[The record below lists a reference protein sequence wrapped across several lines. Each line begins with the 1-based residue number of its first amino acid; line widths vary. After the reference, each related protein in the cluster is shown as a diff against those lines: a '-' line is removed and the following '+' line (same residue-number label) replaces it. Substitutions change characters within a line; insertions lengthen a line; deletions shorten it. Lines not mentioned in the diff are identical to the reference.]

1 MANLLKEQKKELLTK
16 AFDENPDLAKG
27 KKLCGIVVLLWILT
41 RALHLAAELVLAFTI
56 DIAILSA
63 TNIAALVIVILFS
76 IGIYNGTKAF
86 AILPIIGGA
95 IMTLQIFTAEIYTM
109 LGPDYLTSARVY
121 AILFILASVAQLILP
136 IILLVSNSSKQYF
149 NTVQTINKELLS
161 KPKT

>member
-95 IMTLQIFTAEIYTM
+95 IM
-109 LGPDYLTSARVY
+109 PLTKHVISG
-121 AILFILASVAQLILP
+121 LKLSP
-136 IILLVSNSSKQYF
+136 VSSSKQE
-149 NTVQTINKELLS
+149 NSVVTCHSLLLGLEKS
-161 KPKT
+161 ISLIPLLDDNIE

>member
-109 LGPDYLTSARVY
+109 HGSDYLTIARVY

>member
-109 LGPDYLTSARVY
+109 LGSDYLTIARVY